1 MCYRSESGFASPSIT
16 LGGTKDGLPW
26 PTQVG
31 TKSDILDVHF
41 SDLNEE
47 KRAQTGAFYA
57 IFSFHSRGDRE
68 IFDRNSSRYSYP
80 ALFRAR
86 SSGYLQGGCH
96 WEVRKTRQVGRRGG
110 YFECTNFP
118 DEILALI
125 YKMVRMNDYR
135 CIARQLIV
143 ILSRSQLG
151 FARQS
156 PVRLVSI
163 PWSDHQNL
171 VLLPTIFGRRKRTRR
186 MQPSPLARK

>member
-1 MCYRSESGFASPSIT
+1 MQVSIK
-16 LGGTKDGLPW
+16 L
-26 PTQVG
+26 
-31 TKSDILDVHF
+31 DILDIHF

-80 ALFRAR
+80 ALFRAQ
-86 SSGYLQGGCH
+86 SSGYSQGGCH

-125 YKMVRMNDYR
+125 YKMVRMYDYR
-135 CIARQLIV
+135 YIAQQLIV
-143 ILSRSQLG
+143 VVLSRSQLG

-163 PWSDHQNL
+163 PWSDRQNL
-171 VLLPTIFGRRKRTRR
+171 VLLPTISGRRKRI
-186 MQPSPLARK
+186 